1 MKEMKDFYEAGY
13 TLVEDYGWE
22 EVTYSINDEDAWT
35 WEEVNHWSLD
45 DKEVRDIVINHE
57 IREIRV
63 IFYS

>member
-1 MKEMKDFYEAGY
+1 MRKMKDFYEAGY
-13 TLVEDYGWE
+13 ALVEDYGWE

>member
-22 EVTYSINDEDAWT
+22 EATYSINDEDAWT
-35 WEEVNHWSLD
+35 WEEVNHWSLN